1 VRVLGGRIV
10 ASGPVR
16 ARLALLALVA
26 GLVSV
31 VAPSTPVSAA
41 TPVPCTRTFA
51 GPAKAIAPETTPTT
65 APAYTW
71 STSSLVVPA
80 SSDVEDIDVTF
91 DITHPAAKNMLVR
104 LTRFV
109 GTTVAGSVE
118 LQPRLT
124 TDTGAEPRPLTFDD
138 EAAAAYT
145 TTSGAGTWKPKV
157 PLSTYDGVPAGSTWR
172 LDVANYDA
180 GTTSKINS
188 WSVRISYTWCDADGD
203 GAEDHTDNCR
213 GLANPDQSDL
223 DGDRVGD
230 ACDGDPDG
238 DGYAGAADNCPLV
251 AAASQADTDG
261 DMVGDVCDGDDDAD
275 GRTDG
280 ADGCPLVGAATASG
294 CPAAPTKTSLR
305 TKRGRLVG
313 RVTSDAHVCVA
324 GVEVTLMRTKSGRDQ
339 KLVVLRARDSG
350 RFRTRAP
357 RVPGRY
363 YTVLRKE
370 YVAGVAECGAS
381 RSPAIRVRR

>member
-1 VRVLGGRIV
+1 MLGGRSV
-10 ASGPVR
+10 VSGPVR

-26 GLVSV
+26 GLVAV
-31 VAPSTPVSAA
+31 VAPATPVGAA
-41 TPVPCTRTFA
+41 TPVPCSRTFA
-51 GPAKAIAPETTPTT
+51 GPAKAITAETTPDTG
-65 APAYTW
+65 PAYTW
-71 STSSLVVPA
+71 STSSIAVPA
-80 SSDVEDIDVTF
+80 SSNVEDIDVTF

-145 TTSGAGTWKPKV
+145 TASGAGTWKPKV

-172 LDVANYDA
+172 LDVANWDA
-180 GTTSKINS
+180 GTTSKLSS
-188 WSVRISYTWCDADGD
+188 WSLRISYSWCDADGD

-223 DGDRVGD
+223 DADRVGD

-261 DMVGDVCDGDDDAD
+261 DGMGDVCDGDDDGD
-275 GRTDG
+275 GRADG
-280 ADGCPLVGAATASG
+280 ADGCAVVAAATASG
-294 CPAAPTKTSLR
+294 CPAAPTRTSMR
-305 TKRGRLVG
+305 TERGKLVG
-313 RVTSDAHVCVA
+313 RVTSDAHVCVS
-324 GVEVTLMRTKSGRDQ
+324 GVEVTLMRKKAGRDQ

-357 RVPGRY
+357 REAGRY
-363 YTVLRKE
+363 YTVIGKQ
-370 YVAGVAECGAS
+370 YVTGVAECGAS